1 MLPCIQLQTDLVE
14 GFMLYRMIYLTALF
28 SLWLLAAQAQTT
40 ASITGFVFDQ
50 NEAALPKARV
60 TLRKAS
66 DQRNQTMTTDT
77 SGAFRFDRLAA
88 GEYEIKVERE
98 GFQITTLP
106 VRISLKPTA
115 PLRIVLPIADL
126 QQDLTVNDAAAQ
138 VNNET
143 SNNQDVVTLDKQML
157 NDLPSFDQDAI
168 AMAARFLNTGAIGT
182 GGVTLIVDGMEVKK
196 LGVTNSAIQ
205 EIKINNNPYSAEYS
219 RSGRGRIEV
228 ITKPSKPQF
237 HGEFN
242 WTFRDAR
249 FNARDPFALV
259 RAPEQRRAY
268 EGNFTGPVNHSK
280 KHPFTFLITAER
292 DEQNQQAV
300 IVADT
305 PTGKL
310 RQNAPTPANDI
321 EFALRLTRQMSDK
334 TTFSIHYTFEG
345 RNARNQGIGGF
356 NLPEVATNSVLREDE
371 IRFNFNS
378 IISPKLVHQLS
389 FLIGHYRAPTVSVN
403 NAPRLVVQEAFTT
416 GGAQADFI
424 RTEEHWE
431 LNEVLSYSQ
440 GKHFIKGGVQVPDY
454 SRRGIFDRTNQ
465 LGTFYFASLADY
477 QARRPYNFVQQQG
490 RTDLHFWEVIAGA
503 FVQDEYRVRPSL
515 NIAVG
520 LRYDWQ
526 NYFGDHNNFTPRFG
540 FAYAPGKA
548 RKTVLRGGAGFF
560 YDRSGPQ
567 PISDFLRFDGQTL
580 RRFVIANPGF
590 PNPLANGQSLAAQPG
605 SVVRLAPQTII
616 PYTLQFGA
624 GVERQLQKGLTLAV
638 NYGGAR
644 GINLFR
650 SRDVNAPLTPAALRP
665 DARYSV
671 IRQIESTARS
681 TSHSFELALRGNIT
695 KSFNGVMQYALGR
708 ARNDTGGVAGFPA
721 NSYDLR
727 SEWGR
732 ADFDVRHRFVMAGT
746 FKARNYFKLGTAL
759 TLATGAPY
767 SLTTGRD
774 DNGDSYALDRPSG
787 VGRNTLQGPGYAQ
800 LDLRWS
806 REFALV
812 KAKKDES
819 PTLAVKVD
827 AFNVFNRVNYVGFIG
842 NQSSPFFGLPVAA
855 RPVRRMQF
863 SLSMSF

>member
-1 MLPCIQLQTDLVE
+1 M
-14 GFMLYRMIYLTALF
+14 FYRSFLFVIVF
-28 SLWLLAAQAQTT
+28 SLSLAAAHAQSVT
-40 ASITGFVFDQ
+40 SLTGFVFDQ

-60 TLRKAS
+60 TLRKVN
-66 DQRNQTMTTDT
+66 DQRNQTVTTE
-77 SGAFRFDRLAA
+77 SNGAFRFDKLAA
-88 GEYEIKVERE
+88 GDYEIKVERD
-98 GFQITTLP
+98 GFQTMTQS
-106 VRISLKPTA
+106 VSVGLKPLA
-115 PLRIVLPIADL
+115 PLRIVLPVAAL
-126 QQDLTVNDAAAQ
+126 QQDVTVNDAAAQ
-138 VNNET
+138 VNT
-143 SNNQDVVTLDKQML
+143 DTGNNQDVVTIDKQL
-157 NDLPSFDQDAI
+157 IKDLPSFDQDAI
-168 AMAARFLNTGAIGT
+168 GMAARFLNAGAIGT
-182 GGVTLIVDGMEVKK
+182 GGVTLIVDGMEVTK

-219 RSGRGRIEV
+219 RPGRGRIEV
-228 ITKPSKPQF
+228 TTKPSSPQF

-259 RAPEQRRAY
+259 RAPEQRRMY
-268 EGNFTGPVNHSK
+268 EGNFTGPITHSK
-280 KHPFTFLITAER
+280 KHPFSFLITAER
-292 DEQNQQAV
+292 DEQDQQAV
-300 IVADT
+300 IFARTLNGD
-305 PTGKL
+305 L
-310 RQNAPTPANDI
+310 RQNALSPVQQT

-334 TTFSIHYTFEG
+334 TTASLLYTFEG

-356 NLPEVATNSVLREDE
+356 NLPEVATNAVLREDE
-371 IRFNFNS
+371 ARVNINT

-403 NAPRLVVQEAFTT
+403 NAPRLVVQDAFIG

-424 RTEEHWE
+424 RTEEHWTW
-431 LNEVLSYSQ
+431 NEVLSYST
-440 GKHFIKGGVQVPDY
+440 GKHFIKGGIQIPDF

-477 QARRPYNFVQQQG
+477 QQSRPYNFIQQQG
-490 RTDLHFWEVIAGA
+490 RTALHFWEVIAGA

-526 NYFGDHNNFTPRFG
+526 NYFDDHNNFAPRFG

-548 RKTVLRGGAGFF
+548 RKTVIRGGVGVF

-580 RRFVIANPGF
+580 RRYVLANPGF
-590 PNPLANGQSLAAQPG
+590 PNPLANGQTLAAQPG

-616 PYTLQFGA
+616 PYTLQFGV
-624 GVERQLQKGLTLAV
+624 GVERQLQKSLTLAV
-638 NYGGAR
+638 NYNGAR

-650 SRDVNAPLTPAALRP
+650 SRDVNAPQPATLSAATMRP
-665 DARYSV
+665 DPNYTV

-681 TSHSFELALRGNIT
+681 TSHSFEIALRGNIT
-695 KSFNGVMQYALGR
+695 KSFNGIVQYALGR
-708 ARNDTGGVAGFPA
+708 ARNDTGGVASFPA
-721 NSYDLR
+721 SSYDLR
-727 SEWGR
+727 SEWAR
-732 ADFDVRHRFVMAGT
+732 ADFDVRHRLVLAGT
-746 FKARNYFKLGTAL
+746 LKARNYFKLGTAL
-759 TLATGAPY
+759 TLNTGAPY

-774 DNGDSYALDRPSG
+774 TNGDSFALDRPAG
-787 VGRNTLQGPGYAQ
+787 VGRNTLQGPGFAQ
-800 LDLRWS
+800 LDLRGS
-806 REFALV
+806 RDFALS
-812 KAKKDES
+812 KAKKDDG

-827 AFNVFNRVNYVGFIG
+827 AFNVFNRVNYAGFIG

-863 SLSMSF
+863 SLSLSF